1 MLLFLFLPF
10 NLSSFGIKL
19 FSDRL
24 HRDKNNFQDIPM
36 QLKKIGLTG
45 KIVIGMFA
53 GILFGLI
60 LNTFISDAPDS
71 WIKVVI
77 VDGILRLVGE
87 FFITSLMMLV
97 VPLVFVS
104 LVVGTCSMS
113 DPSKL
118 GRIGGKALLL
128 YLATTGIA
136 VSIALTVASIVK
148 PGSGGSMADQDVT
161 FEAQQA
167 PSFVDVLI
175 DMVPRNP
182 INALAEGNM
191 LQIIVFAL
199 LFGISMALIGKP
211 GDRLKNFFEDINAV
225 IMKLVMILMQVA
237 PYGVFALLAR
247 TFADLGLGELLGDL
261 AVYFVTVLVILL
273 VHGFIVYP
281 ALLSA
286 LTRLS
291 PVIFIRKMLS
301 NQIFAFSISSSNA
314 AIPVTLRTVTKRLGV
329 DNKIASF
336 TVPLGATINMDGTAI
351 MQGVATVFIA
361 QLYGIDLSMQQY
373 LMVILTATL
382 ASIGTAGV
390 PGVGLIMLAMVLQ
403 QVGLPV
409 EAIGLIIGVDRLLDM
424 TRTAVN
430 ITGDAMVTTVVGK
443 SENQFDI
450 DTYNDADA
458 GLNAD
463 GSLQGTESNKD

>member
-1 MLLFLFLPF
+1 M
-10 NLSSFGIKL
+10 
-19 FSDRL
+19 
-24 HRDKNNFQDIPM
+24 H
-36 QLKKIGLTG
+36 LKKLGLTG
-45 KIVIGMFA
+45 KIVLGMLA
-53 GILFGLI
+53 GIIFGLI
-60 LNTFISDAPDS
+60 LNSLIAGDTES
-71 WIKVVI
+71 WLKFVV
-77 VDGILRLVGE
+77 VDGILRVVGE

-104 LVVGTCSMS
+104 LVIGTCSMS

-118 GRIGGKALLL
+118 GRIGGKAVVL
-128 YLATTGIA
+128 YIATTGIA
-136 VSIALTVASIVK
+136 ISIALTIASLVK
-148 PGSGGSMADQDVT
+148 PGSGGSMAGQEVN

-175 DMVPRNP
+175 GMVPRNP
-182 INALAEGNM
+182 INAMAEGNM

-199 LFGISMALIGKP
+199 LFGIAMALIGKP
-211 GDRLKNFFEDINAV
+211 GERLKTFFEDVNEV
-225 IMKLVMILMQVA
+225 IMKLVMILMHVA

-261 AVYFVTVLVILL
+261 AVYFVTVLAILL
-273 VHGFIVYP
+273 IHGFIVYP
-281 ALLSA
+281 IILSS
-286 LTRLS
+286 LTRLN
-291 PVIFIRKMLS
+291 PLIFIKKMFS

-314 AIPVTLRTVTKRLGV
+314 AIPVTLRTTTKRLGV

-390 PGVGLIMLAMVLQ
+390 PGVGLIMLAMVFQ

-430 ITGDAMVTTVVGK
+430 ITGDAMVSAIIGK
-443 SENQFDI
+443 SEQQLDEDVF
-450 DTYNDADA
+450 NDPNA
-458 GLNAD
+458 GLNPAKNSQQSD
-463 GSLQGTESNKD
+463 TSSTSN